1 MPNNVTFNVNTQ
13 ASVAMVERL
22 KQLHRSGYPLAIRGT
37 LNAAAFDV
45 KTRTLDDSATQN
57 FIRRSPT
64 FFKRFS
70 GVNRAQGF
78 EINSMRATVG
88 MTAGAGAGAA
98 RAQTAIHNMAKQES
112 GGKITEGL
120 DYLAAAR
127 TSRDLD
133 RPVSTNKRFDRTN
146 IVRGKFK
153 RAGTNTKSRKV
164 AAAYV
169 ALREDKY
176 QKVKIGQ
183 RNFYRQVTSINKT
196 KKGRVKI
203 KSRLIYVSRS
213 GSIAPV
219 KATHFSREAAERT
232 QPRIPQF
239 FNVEA
244 QKQIN
249 RLWK

>member
-1 MPNNVTFNVNTQ
+1 MPNQVTINVNTQ

-22 KQLHRSGYPLAIRGT
+22 KSLHRSGLPLAIRGT

-45 KTRTLDDSATQN
+45 KMNTLDDSATQN

-70 GVNRAQGF
+70 GVERAQGF
-78 EINSMRATVG
+78 DVNSMRATVG
-88 MTAGAGAGAA
+88 MTANGVP
-98 RAQTAIHNMAKQES
+98 RAETAVRNMEKQEY

-133 RPVSTNKRFDRTN
+133 RPVQTRKRFDRTN
-146 IVRGKFK
+146 VVRGKFK
-153 RAGTNTKSRKV
+153 YPGTTKSRKI

-176 QKVKIGQ
+176 QKVKIGS
-183 RNFYRQVTSINKT
+183 RNFYRIVTSVRKLT
-196 KKGRVKI
+196 KGRVKVN
-203 KSRLIYVSRS
+203 SRLIYVSRS
-213 GSIAPV
+213 GSIQPI
-219 KATHFSREAAERT
+219 KPTHFAREAAERT
-232 QPRIPQF
+232 QPKIPYF
-239 FNVEA
+239 FNKEA

>member
-1 MPNNVTFNVNTQ
+1 MPNNVTINVNTD

-22 KQLHRSGYPLAIRGT
+22 KQLHRSGLPLAIRGT

-45 KTRTLDDSATQN
+45 KQRTLDDSATQN

-78 EINSMRATVG
+78 DVNSMRATVG
-88 MTAGAGAGAA
+88 MTAGAGAGAV
-98 RAQTAIHNMAKQES
+98 RVQTAIRNMEKQES

-120 DYLAAAR
+120 DYLAASR

-133 RPVSTNKRFDRTN
+133 RPVSSNKRFDRTN
-146 IVRGKFK
+146 VVRGRYK
-153 RAGTNTKSRKV
+153 RAGTTKSRKV

-169 ALREDKY
+169 AMRENKY
-176 QKVKIGQ
+176 QKVKIGN
-183 RNFYRQVTSINKT
+183 RNFYRIVTSVRGL

-203 KSRLIYVSRS
+203 NSRLIYVSRS

-232 QPRIPQF
+232 QPRIPEF
-239 FNVEA
+239 FNREA